1 MDFVYII
8 AGLALLVAG
17 GEGLVRGSVSLAE
30 RFKVSKLLIGMVI
43 VGFGTSTPELLVSLK
58 AALAGSS
65 EIAVGNVVGSNIANI
80 LLILA
85 AGALIMPLTSK
96 DPALKR
102 DGLMMVFATLV
113 LWAAAA
119 YGVLTLWM
127 GVMMVALLLGYVVY
141 NYRQERLRLK
151 KVKADVY
158 VHEAE
163 DRETVHLSP
172 WLAGVFVLAGL
183 VLLVFGADLL
193 VKGAVAVAQAFGVPE
208 AVIGLT
214 LVAVGTSLP
223 ELAATVAAAMR
234 RHADVA
240 LGNIIGSNI
249 FNILFILGVSSMIT
263 PIEVAERFVRE
274 DIPIALLVA
283 ASLAFMVYRWQ
294 GVSRNAGVFYL
305 MVYAGYTAWLFVQ
318 A

>member
-1 MDFVYII
+1 MDFMYII
-8 AGLALLVAG
+8 AGLLLLVAG

-30 RFKVSKLLIGMVI
+30 RFGVSKLLVGMVI

-58 AALAGSS
+58 AALAGSP
-65 EIAVGNVVGSNIANI
+65 EIALGNVIGSNIANI

-85 AGALIMPLTSK
+85 AGALLMPFTSK

-102 DGLMMVFATLV
+102 DGLMMVFATLL
-113 LWAAAA
+113 LWAMAA
-119 YGVLTLWM
+119 YGVITAWM
-127 GVMMVALLLGYVVY
+127 GFAMVAVLLGYIVY
-141 NYRQERLRLK
+141 SYRQERQRLK
-151 KVKADVY
+151 RVKADVY

-163 DRETVHLSP
+163 DLQTPHLSP
-172 WLAGVFVLAGL
+172 WLAGIFAVVGL

-193 VKGAVAVAQAFGVPE
+193 VKGSVAVAQAFGVPE
-208 AVIGLT
+208 AIIGLT

-223 ELAATVAAAMR
+223 ELAATVAAALR

-249 FNILFILGVSSMIT
+249 FNILFILGLSSMVT
-263 PIEVAERFVRE
+263 PIEVASRFLRE

-294 GVSRNAGVFYL
+294 GVSRIAAILYL
-305 MVYAGYTAWLFVQ
+305 LVYIVYTAWLFVGV
-318 A
+318 